1 MGIRHLSMIKFHQCL
16 RKTNV
21 KKLIK
26 LTNKTNLPVSPPSQL
41 GMNPLSR

>member
-1 MGIRHLSMIKFHQCL
+1 MRVRHLSMIKFHQCF

-41 GMNPLSR
+41 GMNPLSQ